1 MAGTNETSYF
11 LKHGNNLNP
20 LVSKK
25 SDLEDQNIPKWDDTE
40 QRLTDSAVSE
50 SYDSVADETTVAID
64 GNAEIDGK
72 ASITSD
78 TAIGGN
84 VEVDGTSQFNDDV
97 TIGKAAQGADPEVQA
112 DLHVVGNI
120 YQSGASVQ
128 THLEQIYTT
137 KDHIILRNGQVS
149 GLSTGEHAGLKII
162 KPDGT
167 SDFHLC
173 VKNDNYAYVGETD
186 PTTGEPYTNTYSYQF
201 TDHGL
206 YQDEDPDSPTY
217 EKYFDDVA
225 LTVPHEFYIP
235 SGATNVV
242 YTDVTQ
248 VGDIKKSVQIDYDLS
263 GQSLQR
269 LLTIEH
275 NPTDQSLLIYDN
287 KSKEAR
293 TIDMPA
299 NPTNPLV
306 PVLDG
311 GRVTYRE
318 YKAGGEGEGDANNW
332 SGTLAEYET
341 AEQVVDPDDPDYI
354 KDKSGVDIYGMTAVD
369 LDIATEVR
377 EGDNQPVTSGAVYDY
392 IDDSVKEYIRNQNI
406 LGDWETITIST
417 NSSSP
422 TIIPYDGS
430 INIVANPVSSSSQS
444 YIYLYK
450 ADTNDIIC
458 SEQSSSGIR
467 IGIVMNVKKGDSLY
481 LAGSNYGTITA
492 LARYYKL
499 RDYTG
504 R

>member
-1 MAGTNETSYF
+1 MPAGTNETKYY

-50 SYDSVADETTVAID
+50 SYDSVADETTVNLN
-64 GNAEIDGK
+64 GNAAINGV
-72 ASITSD
+72 ANITDD
-78 TAIGGN
+78 TNVGGN
-84 VEVDGTSQFNDDV
+84 LEVDGTSQFNDDV

-137 KDHIILRNGQVS
+137 KDHIFLRYGEVAALANGAHS
-149 GLSTGEHAGLKII
+149 GLKII

-167 SDFHLC
+167 YDVHLC
-173 VKNDNYAYVGETD
+173 VNNDNYAYIGEVDANDD
-186 PTTGEPYTNTYSYQF
+186 PIEYTATYQF
-201 TDHGL
+201 VDSGL
-206 YQDEDPDSPTY
+206 YYDDDPDSPTY
-217 EKYFDDVA
+217 EQYFDDA
-225 LTVPHEFYIP
+225 AFTKPHNFYIP
-235 SGATNVV
+235 TGAENVT
-242 YTDVTQ
+242 YTDITP
-248 VGDIKKSVQIDYDLS
+248 VGDYLHKVEIEYTLTEE
-263 GQSLQR
+263 SLQR
-269 LLTIEH
+269 LLTVDDTPE
-275 NPTDQSLLIYDN
+275 DQSLLYYDVQLH
-287 KSKEAR
+287 KAR
-293 TIDMPA
+293 TIEKPA
-299 NPTNPLV
+299 TQDGPLV

-311 GRVTYRE
+311 DRVTYRE

-354 KDKSGVDIYGMTAVD
+354 KDKSGVDIYGLTAAD

-406 LGDWETITIST
+406 LDTPIVNST
-417 NSSSP
+417 G
-422 TIIPYDGS
+422 TGEYEVIAQYDGFLTFRS
-430 INIVANPVSSSSQS
+430 RATSSVNSYLEINGTKIFESGSEVSVATSAAIN
-444 YIYLYK
+444 
-450 ADTNDIIC
+450 
-458 SEQSSSGIR
+458 
-467 IGIVMNVKKGDSLY
+467 KGDVIKMKSPY
-481 LAGSNYGTITA
+481 SGSGLCTIW
-492 LARYYKL
+492 YYKL

>member
-72 ASITSD
+72 ANITGD

-137 KDHIILRNGQVS
+137 KDHIFLRYGEVAALANGDHS
-149 GLSTGEHAGLKII
+149 GLKII

-167 SDFHLC
+167 YDVHLC
-173 VKNDNYAYVGETD
+173 VNNDNYAYVGEVDNNDD
-186 PTTGEPYTNTYSYQF
+186 PIEYTGHYQF
-201 TDHGL
+201 WDSGL
-206 YQDEDPDSPTY
+206 YYDDDPDSPTY
-217 EKYFDDVA
+217 EQYFDDA
-225 LTVPHEFYIP
+225 AFTKPHNFYIP
-235 SGATNVV
+235 TGAENVT
-242 YTDVTQ
+242 YTDITP
-248 VGDIKKSVQIDYDLS
+248 VGDYLHKVEIEYTLTEE
-263 GQSLQR
+263 SLQR
-269 LLTIEH
+269 LLTVDDAPE
-275 NPTDQSLLIYDN
+275 DQSLLYYDVQLH
-287 KSKEAR
+287 KAR
-293 TIDMPA
+293 TIQKPA
-299 NPTNPLV
+299 TQDGPLV

-311 GRVTYRE
+311 DRVTYRE

-354 KDKSGVDIYGMTAVD
+354 KDKSGVDIYGLTAAD

-377 EGDNQPVTSGAVYDY
+377 EGDNQPVTSGAVYNAVEGAVVRSRLDWSNA
-392 IDDSVKEYIRNQNI
+392 IPVSVQQIF
-406 LGDWETITIST
+406 
-417 NSSSP
+417 
-422 TIIPYDGS
+422 DGYTCPVDGMFYLWVS
-430 INIVANPVSSSSQS
+430 INTS
-444 YIYLYK
+444 
-450 ADTNDIIC
+450 T
-458 SEQSSSGIR
+458 SSG
-467 IGIVMNVKKGDSLY
+467 KQQSLTVNGTRVAY
-481 LAGSNYGTITA
+481 MLGTITNLGDTRPSQLTFPVSEGDVIGHTGTGIA
-492 LARYYKL
+492 VSNYTDPAIYLIPYKE
-499 RDYTG
+499 
-504 R
+504 

>member
-1 MAGTNETSYF
+1 MPAGTNETKYY

-50 SYDSVADETTVAID
+50 SYDSIADETTVSLN
-64 GNAEIDGK
+64 GNAAINGV
-72 ASITSD
+72 ANITDD
-78 TAIGGN
+78 TNVGGN
-84 VEVDGTSQFNDDV
+84 LEVDGTSQFNDDV

-149 GLSTGEHAGLKII
+149 GLSSGEHAGLKII

-186 PTTGEPYTNTYSYQF
+186 PTTDEPYTNTYSYQF

-217 EKYFDDVA
+217 EQYFDDVA

-332 SGTLAEYET
+332 SGTLAEYEA
-341 AEQVVDPDDPDYI
+341 AEQIVDPDDPEYL
-354 KDKSGVDIYGMTAVD
+354 KDKSGVDIYGVTAAD

-392 IDDSVKEYIRNQNI
+392 IDDSIKEYIRNQNI
-406 LGDWETITIST
+406 LDTPIVNSIGTGEYVVIAQYDGFLTFRSRAT
-417 NSSSP
+417 NSVNSYLEINGTRIFES
-422 TIIPYDGS
+422 GAEVS
-430 INIVANPVSSSSQS
+430 ITTSAAIN
-444 YIYLYK
+444 
-450 ADTNDIIC
+450 
-458 SEQSSSGIR
+458 
-467 IGIVMNVKKGDSLY
+467 KGDVIKMKAPYS
-481 LAGSNYGTITA
+481 GTGLCTIW
-492 LARYYKL
+492 YYKL

>member
-97 TIGKAAQGADPEVQA
+97 VIGKAAQGAEPEVQA

-186 PTTGEPYTNTYSYQF
+186 PTTDEPYTNTYSYQF
-201 TDHGL
+201 IDHGL

-332 SGTLAEYET
+332 SGTLAEYEA

-377 EGDNQPVTSGAVYDY
+377 EGDNQPVTSGAVYNAVEGAVVR
-392 IDDSVKEYIRNQNI
+392 SR
-406 LGDWETITIST
+406 LDWSNAI
-417 NSSSP
+417 
-422 TIIPYDGS
+422 
-430 INIVANPVSSSSQS
+430 PVSVQQIFDGYTCPVDGMFYVWVCINTS
-444 YIYLYK
+444 
-450 ADTNDIIC
+450 T
-458 SEQSSSGIR
+458 SGKTQGLTVNGTR
-467 IGIVMNVKKGDSLY
+467 VAFML
-481 LAGSNYGTITA
+481 GTITNLGDTRPTQVTIPVSEGDVIGHTGTGIA
-492 LARYYKL
+492 VSNYIDPAIYLIPYKE
-499 RDYTG
+499 
-504 R
+504 